1 MNGFGGI
8 GSINEPEAGRGLKAM
23 SERQQADQQARD
35 FFQGLW
41 TQGDHWDFDTS
52 DYEKDRLT
60 SLITMLQG
68 RRYPRVLEIGCG
80 SGHFTRLLADVADQ
94 ILALDIAPAAIER
107 ARASYGGPATVDFRV
122 ANVMTYK
129 PGPDG
134 PWDLV
139 VMTETVC
146 YLGWLYPFF
155 DVAWLAAEIF
165 TATRA
170 GGRLLLANTLGEV
183 NDALLLPWIIRT
195 YHDLFR
201 NVGYQLETEE
211 IFKGT
216 KKGVIF
222 EALTSLFIKTSD
234 RAAAGLNIP

>member
-1 MNGFGGI
+1 MTERELI
-8 GSINEPEAGRGLKAM
+8 GHKA
-23 SERQQADQQARD
+23 QT
-35 FFQGLW
+35 FFDDLW
-41 TQGDHWDFDTS
+41 QRGDHWEFDSS
-52 DYEKDRLT
+52 DYERLR
-60 SLITMLQG
+60 LAHLFKMLAG

-80 SGHFTRLLADVADQ
+80 SGHFTRLLAQLADQ
-94 ILALDIAPAAIER
+94 IVALDIAPAAIER
-107 ARASYGGPATVDFRV
+107 ARSLGIGPAAVDFRV
-122 ANVMTYK
+122 ANIMEYK

-139 VMTETVC
+139 IMTETVC

-183 NDALLLPWIIRT
+183 NDALLLPWLIRT

-201 NVGYQLETEE
+201 NVGYQLEAEE
-211 IFKGT
+211 LFKGA
-216 KKGVIF
+216 KKGVDF
-222 EALTSLFIKTSD
+222 EVLTSLFTKVADAS
-234 RAAAGLNIP
+234 AAGLAL